1 MKPSDVRFRILA
13 EHTHLRGMVADLN
26 LIVSRLK
33 RGEPEDV
40 SRLFNF
46 SNQLR
51 MILERHMALEEQ
63 WLVPALRKAPW
74 GDIRAK
80 QILEDH
86 ENQRAALEVLAEL
99 EQRGSIPEL
108 SQGLLSLGNLLLE
121 DMHQEEEECLH
132 RICFATITTC
142 SWIRSRTEPKE
153 PGYG

>member
-40 SRLFNF
+40 PRLFNF
-46 SNQLR
+46 NNQLR
-51 MILERHMALEEQ
+51 MILESHMALEEQ
-63 WLVPALRKAPW
+63 WLVPALRKTSW

-80 QILEDH
+80 RIFEDH
-86 ENQRAALEVLAEL
+86 ENQRAALEVLSEL
-99 EQRGSIPEL
+99 EQRGNIPEL

-121 DMHQEEEECLH
+121 DMHHEEEECLQPDLL
-132 RICFATITTC
+132 RDDNNVLVDQQTD
-142 SWIRSRTEPKE
+142 
-153 PGYG
+153 

>member
-26 LIVSRLK
+26 LIVSRVK

-51 MILERHMALEEQ
+51 MILESHMALEEQ
-63 WLVPALRKAPW
+63 WLVPALRKTSW

-80 QILEDH
+80 RILEDH
-86 ENQRAALEVLAEL
+86 ENQRAALEVLSEL
-99 EQRGSIPEL
+99 EQRGNIPEL

-121 DMHQEEEECLH
+121 DMHHEEEECLQPDLLRDDNNVLLDPQPH
-132 RICFATITTC
+132 
-142 SWIRSRTEPKE
+142 
-153 PGYG
+153 